1 MKSRSFQNSDPA
13 AATAAHLFAIAR
25 LAGHQKESVAPNGR
39 LLPACLWSRAT
50 RLPVNAAC
58 KTIEQ
63 AAAGLLAAGV
73 ALSLSLGAPAPAMA
87 RTPVSLEQKNQEREA
102 AVQAQLSKLEYAFEQ
117 QQTAARAEI
126 VGK

>member
-1 MKSRSFQNSDPA
+1 MW
-13 AATAAHLFAIAR
+13 L
-25 LAGHQKESVAPNGR
+25 APNGR
-39 LLPACLWSRAT
+39 LLPACLCCRAAP
-50 RLPVNAAC
+50 RPVNAAS

-73 ALSLSLGAPAPAMA
+73 ALSLSLGAPAPALA
-87 RTPVSLEQKNQEREA
+87 RTPVSLAQKSQEREA